1 MAERRILKI
10 PCLLPDGAATDASII
25 CLKAPRRVRIGEEND
40 AAWDAL
46 AIALLYPN
54 RMDHANRWRTVVM

>member
-1 MAERRILKI
+1 MAPRRM
-10 PCLLPDGAATDASII
+10 DASII
-25 CLKAPRRVRIGEEND
+25 CLKAVRRVRIGEEND

-46 AIALLYPN
+46 AIALLYPK